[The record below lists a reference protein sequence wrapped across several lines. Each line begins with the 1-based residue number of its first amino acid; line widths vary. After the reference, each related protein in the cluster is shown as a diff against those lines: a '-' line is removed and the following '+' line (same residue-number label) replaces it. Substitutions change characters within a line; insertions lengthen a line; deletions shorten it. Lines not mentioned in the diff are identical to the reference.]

1 MVAEMSRGR
10 ATDMVI
16 RAVSFPLFIAAALLA
31 LVGTISLFPQSL
43 SQWRPEWVGLVVVY
57 WVLRAPNTFGVFT
70 AWALGLLVDVL
81 RADILGMNALAMAL
95 VAYLVL
101 AAHQRLQMFPLAQQS
116 LLVFLFVGL
125 AQMVVH
131 FLHQILGASS
141 SSFDY
146 LLPALTSGLV
156 WPIFR
161 AFWDAVNSKLG

>member
-1 MVAEMSRGR
+1 MVTRSVSYPLLI
-10 ATDMVI
+10 AT
-16 RAVSFPLFIAAALLA
+16 ALLA

-57 WVLRAPNTFGVFT
+57 WVLRAPTTFGVCT
-70 AWALGLLVDVL
+70 AWVLGLLVDVL
-81 RADILGMNALAMAL
+81 RAEVLGMNALAMAL
-95 VAYLVL
+95 TAYLVL

-116 LLVFLFVGL
+116 LLVFLLIGL

-131 FLHQILGASS
+131 FLHQLLGQTSS
-141 SSFDY
+141 GFDY

-161 AFWDAVNSKLG
+161 AFWDAVNRKLG